1 MLFRISKTM
10 NLVIRMVKEFE
21 EVFFAIDEILED
33 VTVPRNVK
41 KKLAETKELLQK
53 EDVAVSIRINQA
65 LNKLEE
71 LSEETNIN
79 PFTRTQIWN
88 VVSML
93 ESI

>member
-1 MLFRISKTM
+1 MLKTM
-10 NLVIRMVKEFE
+10 SQVIKMTKEFE
-21 EVFFAIDEILED
+21 EVIFAIDEMLDDEM
-33 VTVPRNVK
+33 VPRNVK
-41 KKLAETKELLQK
+41 KKMEETRELLLK
-53 EDVAVSIRINQA
+53 EEVAASIRINQA

>member
-1 MLFRISKTM
+1 M

>member
-1 MLFRISKTM
+1 MT
-10 NLVIRMVKEFE
+10 KEFE
-21 EVFFAIDEILED
+21 EVIFAIDEMLDDEM
-33 VTVPRNVK
+33 VPRNVK
-41 KKLAETKELLQK
+41 KKMEETRELLLK
-53 EDVAVSIRINQA
+53 EEVAASIRINQA

>member
-1 MLFRISKTM
+1 MSQ
-10 NLVIRMVKEFE
+10 VIKMTKEFE
-21 EVFFAIDEILED
+21 EVIFAIDEMLDDEM
-33 VTVPRNVK
+33 VPRNVK
-41 KKLAETKELLQK
+41 KKMEETRELLLK
-53 EDVAVSIRINQA
+53 EEVAASIRINQA